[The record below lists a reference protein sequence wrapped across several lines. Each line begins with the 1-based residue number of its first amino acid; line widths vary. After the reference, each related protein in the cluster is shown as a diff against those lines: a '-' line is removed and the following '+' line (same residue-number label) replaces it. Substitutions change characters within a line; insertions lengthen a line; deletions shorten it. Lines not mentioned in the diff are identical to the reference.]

1 MFKRLLF
8 DTMFA
13 LTANTIFKVVNA
25 VIVIILANYLG
36 PDKYGIYSTA
46 IAFIGIFLVFSDMG
60 LRMLLIQ
67 EGSKDIKKAP
77 VYFGNALIFQSI
89 LTILVIP
96 VLLITSKLFGY
107 SHITVI
113 LILILGPALFLI
125 EQSRV
130 SWAILRLKEIN
141 NSVSISEILQGLA
154 SLGAIF
160 FIIQLSNTPSNQTLL
175 YIAISQLAINFIY
188 FISLLIYA
196 SKVVF
201 KPKFALKALKGMLK
215 KSYLFAL
222 SELFFTVYFQ
232 VDQIVISVMKNAQDV
247 GFYSAPFKII
257 IFFLFIPR
265 ILVRISRPFMYK
277 LFYDGLDKYKRINIF
292 FHRYYSAIGI
302 PLGILTV
309 LLAQPIILFLFKEQY
324 SASIPV
330 LRVFGWFLMFYF
342 ISVASSQSLT
352 TLLKQ
357 KTLTKIQAITVILNL
372 ILDIIFVYYF
382 GFIGA
387 AYATLIV
394 QIIASGLYIY
404 YDAKYMEE
412 KIMNII
418 KPLFSITAAG
428 IAMAIFTY
436 ILRSKVEFIILGILS
451 CLVYI
456 LFLFIFRFF
465 NEYDIKLVRQIINK
479 RNKEQDT
486 L

>member
-13 LTANTIFKVVNA
+13 LTANTVFKVLNA
-25 VIVIILANYLG
+25 VIVIVLANYLG

-60 LRMLLIQ
+60 LRMLLVQ

-96 VLLITSKLFGY
+96 VLFITSKLFGY
-107 SHITVI
+107 SQITVI

-130 SWAILRLKEIN
+130 SWAVLRLKDIN

-154 SLGAIF
+154 SLGAIL
-160 FIIQLSNTPSNQTLL
+160 FITQLSSNPSNQTLF
-175 YIAISQLAINFIY
+175 YIAISQLAINFVY
-188 FISLLIYA
+188 FIALLIYA
-196 SKVVF
+196 SRASF
-201 KPKFALKALKGMLK
+201 KPEFAIKTLKSMLK

-232 VDQIVISVMKNAQDV
+232 IDQIVISIMKNAEDV
-247 GFYSAPFKII
+247 GFYSAPFKILV
-257 IFFLFIPR
+257 FFLFIPR

-277 LFYDGLDKYKRINIF
+277 LFYNGLDKYRRINIF

-309 LLAQPIILFLFKEQY
+309 LLAEPIILFLFKEQY
-324 SASIPV
+324 SSSIPV
-330 LRVFGWFLMFYF
+330 LRIFGWFLMLYF

-357 KTLTKIQAITVILNL
+357 KTLTKIQAITVFLNL
-372 ILDIIFVYYF
+372 ILDIVFVYYL

-394 QIIASGLYIY
+394 QFIATCLYLY
-404 YDAKYMEE
+404 FDAKYMEE
-412 KIMNII
+412 KVINII
-418 KPLFSITAAG
+418 KPLFSIIAAG
-428 IAMAIFTY
+428 IAMSIFIY
-436 ILRSKVEFIILGILS
+436 ILRDKVEFILLGFLS
-451 CLVYI
+451 CLIYL
-456 LFLFIFRFF
+456 LFLYIFRFF
-465 NEYDIKLVRQIINK
+465 NEYDFKLFNQIIK
-479 RNKEQDT
+479 RKKIKS
-486 L
+486 

>member
-13 LTANTIFKVVNA
+13 LSANTIFKVLNA
-25 VIVIILANYLG
+25 IIVIVLANYLG

-77 VYFGNALIFQSI
+77 VYFGNAIIFQSI
-89 LTILVIP
+89 LTVLVIP
-96 VLLITSKLFGY
+96 ILFITSKLFGY

-113 LILILGPALFLI
+113 LILVLGPALFLI

-130 SWAILRLKEIN
+130 SWAVLRLKNIN
-141 NSVSISEILQGLA
+141 NSVSISEVLQGFA

-160 FIIQLSNTPSNQTLL
+160 FITKLSDTPTNQTLF
-175 YIAISQLAINFIY
+175 YIAISQLVINFVY
-188 FISLLIYA
+188 FIVLFIYA
-196 SKVVF
+196 SKAVF
-201 KPKFALKALKGMLK
+201 KPEFALKALKGMLK
-215 KSYLFAL
+215 KSYIFAL

-232 VDQIVISVMKNAQDV
+232 VDQIVISIIKNAQDV
-247 GFYSAPFKII
+247 GFYSAPFKVI

-277 LFYDGLDKYKRINIF
+277 LFYGGMDKYKRINIF

-302 PLGILTV
+302 PLGILTI
-309 LLAQPIILFLFKEQY
+309 LLAQPIILFLFKEKY

-330 LRVFGWFLMFYF
+330 LKVFGWFIMFYF

-357 KTLTKIQAITVILNL
+357 KTLTKIQATTVILNL
-372 ILDIIFVYYF
+372 ILDIIFVCYF
-382 GFIGA
+382 GFVGA

-394 QIIASGLYIY
+394 QIIASCLFIY
-404 YDAKYMEE
+404 FDAKYMQE
-412 KIMNII
+412 KIINII
-418 KPLFSITAAG
+418 KPLFSIIAAG
-428 IAMAIFTY
+428 IGMAIFTY
-436 ILRSKVEFIILGILS
+436 LLRNTVEFILLGIMS
-451 CLVYI
+451 CFVYI
-456 LFLFIFRFF
+456 LFLYIFRFF
-465 NEYDIKLVRQIINK
+465 NEYDIKLYQQIIKKKHN
-479 RNKEQDT
+479 
-486 L
+486 